1 MFRPT
6 MLGLSRAIAQKPA
19 ATTTLPIRAAAAAA
33 VLPRFYSSSSSTV
46 AAAESQPTTTTTTT
60 TTTTPSQSTTTTQP
74 TTPTI
79 QTQTNTKTAAPPTES
94 KPAPPVRKPYLVGR
108 AWTQRLPVY
117 HLAKRGGNKK
127 LTQIKKV
134 QGDGQALRRDLAQFL
149 GLEEKAVRVKVPTG
163 HLEVDGHRR
172 EEVTKFLHGLGF

>member
-1 MFRPT
+1 MFRST
-6 MLGLSRAIAQKPA
+6 FLGLSRAIAQPA
-19 ATTTLPIRAAAAAA
+19 TPLTVRAAFQSRFYSAAAAA
-33 VLPRFYSSSSSTV
+33 
-46 AAAESQPTTTTTTT
+46 SQPTTAA
-60 TTTTPSQSTTTTQP
+60 TTTTPSQQQQPTTQP
-74 TTPTI
+74 TTPI
-79 QTQTNTKTAAPPTES
+79 QTQTSVAPTES
-94 KPAPPVRKPYLVGR
+94 TKPVAKPYLVGR

-149 GLEEKAVRVKVPTG
+149 GLEVKEVRVKVPTG

-172 EEVTKFLHGLGF
+172 EEIVKFLDGLGF

>member
-6 MLGLSRAIAQKPA
+6 FLGLSRAIAQP
-19 ATTTLPIRAAAAAA
+19 ATTLTVRAA
-33 VLPRFYSSSSSTV
+33 VLPAFQPRFYSSS
-46 AAAESQPTTTTTTT
+46 AAAASHPTP
-60 TTTTPSQSTTTTQP
+60 TTPSQQQQPTISTPTQP
-74 TTPTI
+74 TPI
-79 QTQTNTKTAAPPTES
+79 QTQTAAPTES
-94 KPAPPVRKPYLVGR
+94 SKPVAKPYLVGR

-149 GLEEKAVRVKVPTG
+149 GLEEKLVRVKVPTG

-172 EEVTKFLHGLGF
+172 EEVVKFLNGLGF